1 MSGASEVFVP
11 ETDTGEE
18 GRVEDVV
25 VVVVVGVVLATGAGA
40 LVWADIDDALSNAAV
55 TKLSLFRGVAILFMQ
70 KKECGCG

>member
-1 MSGASEVFVP
+1 
-11 ETDTGEE
+11 
-18 GRVEDVV
+18 VV